1 MKMRIQL
8 MTDGGADIPQQLIEQ
23 LQLEIVPLYLNFSD
37 GEYKTGTTL
46 KLADFHQ
53 KVKELNEVPRS
64 AAPSPNDF
72 YEAYKKVP
80 QDKPIIMLSLSK
92 ELSSTYQNAV
102 AAKNMILE
110 AEPERRIAVINT
122 KTASGG
128 IALLLHDLYGKIQA
142 GDTFEQVV
150 QHTKDRVGDTVTLF
164 VLQTLDNLVRGGR
177 ISKVTGKIAKT
188 LSIKLLMRGSEQG
201 EIEVTE
207 RVRGEKRALKR
218 FIQQI
223 GEYTKSAEN
232 KSLFMTHCNSESRAI
247 KLLNDIKDKY
257 SFKETFLTDIGPI
270 IATHGGDGAIVIAF
284 FQDRNK

>member
-1 MKMRIQL
+1 MRIQL

-23 LQLEIVPLYLNFSD
+23 MQLEVVPLYLNFSD
-37 GEYKTGTTL
+37 GEYKTGHSL

-53 KVKELNEVPRS
+53 KVKKLNEVPLS

-92 ELSSTYQNAV
+92 ELSSTYQNAIT
-102 AAKNMILE
+102 AKNMLE
-110 AEPERRIAVINT
+110 KEEPARKIAVINT

-128 IALLLHDLYGKIQA
+128 IALLLHDLYNKIQA
-142 GDTFEQVV
+142 GYTFEQVV
-150 QHTKDRVGDTVTLF
+150 QHTEERVGDTITLF

-207 RVRGEKRALKR
+207 RIRGEKRAVNR

-223 GEYTKSAEN
+223 GEYTKNAEN
-232 KSLFMTHCNSESRAI
+232 KSLFMTHCNSESRAT
-247 KLLNDIKDKY
+247 KLLNEIKEKY
-257 SFKETFLTDIGPI
+257 SFKETFLTDTGPI

-284 FQDRNK
+284 FKDRKK

>member
-1 MKMRIQL
+1 MRIQL

-37 GEYKTGTTL
+37 GEYKTGSTL
-46 KLADFHQ
+46 NLADFHQ

-72 YEAYKKVP
+72 YEAYKKIP
-80 QDKPIIMLSLSK
+80 RDKPIIMLSLSK

-110 AEPERRIAVINT
+110 EEPERKIAVINT

-128 IALLLHDLYGKIQA
+128 IALLLYDVYGKIQA
-142 GDTFEQVV
+142 GDTFEQIV
-150 QHTKDRVGDTVTLF
+150 QHTEDRVGDTVTLF

-201 EIEVTE
+201 EIEVTK

-223 GEYTKSAEN
+223 GEYTKNAEN
-232 KSLFMTHCNSESRAI
+232 KNLFMTHCNSESRAI
-247 KLLNDIKDKY
+247 KLLNDIKEKY
-257 SFKETFLTDIGPI
+257 SFKETFLTDTGPI

-284 FQDRNK
+284 FKDRN

>member
-1 MKMRIQL
+1 MRIQL

-23 LQLEIVPLYLNFSD
+23 LQVEIVPLYLNFSD

>member
-1 MKMRIQL
+1 MRIQL

>member
-1 MKMRIQL
+1 MRIQL

-110 AEPERRIAVINT
+110 EEPERRIAVINT

-150 QHTKDRVGDTVTLF
+150 QHTEDRVGDTVTLF

-247 KLLNDIKDKY
+247 KLLNDIKEKY